1 MVTRADFGTDGIRKK
16 VGTSPVTAACFYDIG
31 LAIAQLEREKAPGK
45 TIQVCIAN
53 DGRASYKTLGPALVN
68 GLLTGGA
75 EVLDLGLV
83 PTPGLAVLTKLRSA
97 HAGIMVT
104 ASHND
109 AQYNGL
115 KFFTSEGVKWQGAN
129 IHALVSTMMAP
140 KTSQLP
146 SIDRQK
152 EPQNIHKWA
161 QEKLITYARDALK
174 EFPAFKKKITVVMD
188 CAYGATGAA
197 AKAIWAQ
204 QGCNVISLHTDRTGH
219 NINERAGSTDTRR
232 CAKAVLAHQAHM
244 GVAFDGDGDR
254 VVLIDEKGNEL
265 DGDDIVYILAHHM
278 RHRTKGVVT
287 TVMSNGVLNQAL
299 SELGLVHKRVA
310 VGDKHI
316 TQALAQEGWQL
327 GGEPSGHIMIL
338 PHSSSGDGALSGL
351 ACAMVAFAQKDK
363 LSDWR
368 EALVKYPKKLV
379 NYPLLS
385 SGTKQAEWEDYLQ
398 DLQEQSPDIDM
409 LLRKSGTEPLFRV
422 TVEAQNA
429 AALAGILAIIEK
441 KYAQYLV

>member
-1 MVTRADFGTDGIRKK
+1 MVTRADFGTDGIRKE
-16 VGTSPVTAACFYDIG
+16 VGTPPVTAACFYEIG
-31 LAIAQLEREKAPGK
+31 LAVAHLEQEKAPDK

-53 DGRASYKTLGPALVN
+53 DGRASYETLGPALTS
-68 GLLTGGA
+68 GLLAGGA
-75 EVLDLGLV
+75 EVYDLGV
-83 PTPGLAVLTKLRSA
+83 IPTPGLAVLTKLRSA
-97 HAGIMVT
+97 PAGIMVT
-104 ASHND
+104 ASHNH

-115 KFFTSEGVKWQGAN
+115 KFFCGDGTKWQSAN
-129 IHALVSTMMAP
+129 IDALVSTMSKQ
-140 KTSQLP
+140 KTTHSPSQD
-146 SIDRQK
+146 SQK
-152 EPQNIHKWA
+152 KTQDLHRWA
-161 QEKLITYARDALK
+161 QDALITYAQKALMQ
-174 EFPAFKKKITVVMD
+174 FPRLPKKITVVMD
-188 CAYGATGAA
+188 CAYGATGEA
-197 AKAIWAQ
+197 AKAIWEH
-204 QGCNVISLHTDRTGH
+204 QGCDVISLHTERTGH
-219 NINERAGSTDTRR
+219 NINEQAGSTDIRR
-232 CAKAVLAHQAHM
+232 CRAAVLSHRADM

-278 RHRTKGVVT
+278 RDHTEGVVT

-299 SELGLVHKRVA
+299 TKLGLVHKRVA

-316 TQALAQEGWQL
+316 AKALAQEGWQL

-338 PHSSSGDGALSGL
+338 PHSRSGDGALSGL
-351 ACAMVAFAQKDK
+351 ACAMVAFSLKEK

-379 NYPLLS
+379 NYPLLTS
-385 SGTKQAEWEDYLQ
+385 DVRQAEWEDFLQ
-398 DLQEQSPDIDM
+398 DLQDQSPEIDM

-429 AALAGILAIIEK
+429 TALAAILATIEK

>member
-16 VGTSPVTAACFYDIG
+16 VGTSPVTATCFYEIG
-31 LAIAQLEREKAPGK
+31 LAVAHLEQEKAPGE

-53 DGRASYKTLGPALVN
+53 DGRASYEALGPALIN
-68 GLLTGGA
+68 GLLKGGV
-75 EVLDLGLV
+75 EVLDFGIV

-97 HAGIMVT
+97 TAGIMVT

-115 KFFTSEGVKWQGAN
+115 KFFCGDGTKWQSTN
-129 IHALVSTMMAP
+129 IDALVSTMTKP
-140 KTSQLP
+140 KNPQSSKDESQ
-146 SIDRQK
+146 K
-152 EPQNIHKWA
+152 KPQDLHQWA
-161 QEKLITYARDALK
+161 EEALITYAREALK
-174 EFPAFKKKITVVMD
+174 AFPALKKKITVVMD
-188 CAYGATGAA
+188 CAFGATGEA

-204 QGCNVISLHTDRTGH
+204 QGCDVISLHTDRTGY
-219 NINERAGSTDTRR
+219 NINEQAGSTDTRR
-232 CAKAVLAHQAHM
+232 CAEAVLAHQADM

-254 VVLIDEKGNEL
+254 VVLIDEKGNAL

-299 SELGLVHKRVA
+299 TELGLEHKRVA

-316 TQALAQEGWQL
+316 AKALAQEGWQL

-338 PHSSSGDGALSGL
+338 PHSRSGDGALSGL
-351 ACAMVAFAQKDK
+351 ACAMVAFSLKEK

-368 EALVKYPKKLV
+368 KELVKYPKKLV
-379 NYPLLS
+379 NYPLLDS
-385 SGTKQAEWEDYLQ
+385 DAKQAEWEGYLQ
-398 DLQEQSPDIDM
+398 DLQEQNPDIDM

-429 AALAGILAIIEK
+429 KALAAILADIEK